1 MGTLG
6 FVMAAHTYRKVGLT
20 LSNNTI
26 FRIGN
31 TCYLYW
37 YTSIIGKHQYQ
48 AWNLPT
54 RTWLNYIKWGYNTNN
69 HRHIHMTY
77 IYVYS
82 YIYNIILQIHTV
94 HTHTKS
100 GLLQPEVL
108 WITINPNGDFSSHEA
123 DDTGGSM
130 TFNVGFGRHKL
141 SPIEVYHGLILDIP
155 SCGMMFMRTPKVEL
169 LGWFMA
175 LAFPRY

>member
-77 IYVYS
+77 IYIYVYS

-94 HTHTKS
+94 HTHT
-100 GLLQPEVL
+100 QNQVC
-108 WITINPNGDFSSHEA
+108 
-123 DDTGGSM
+123 
-130 TFNVGFGRHKL
+130 FNQR
-141 SPIEVYHGLILDIP
+141 
-155 SCGMMFMRTPKVEL
+155 SCGLPSTQTEISPAMKLMTPEGL
-169 LGWFMA
+169 WLSMWDSA
-175 LAFPRY
+175 AINYPQ

>member
-1 MGTLG
+1 MYI
-6 FVMAAHTYRKVGLT
+6 VIY
-20 LSNNTI
+20 
-26 FRIGN
+26 
-31 TCYLYW
+31 
-37 YTSIIGKHQYQ
+37 IISYCQYIQ
-48 AWNLPT
+48 
-54 RTWLNYIKWGYNTNN
+54 Y
-69 HRHIHMTY
+69 
-77 IYVYS
+77 
-82 YIYNIILQIHTV
+82 
-94 HTHTKS
+94 THTKS

-169 LGWFMA
+169 LG
-175 LAFPRY
+175 